1 VTGQIAIAVALVL
14 IGLLLAVAALA
25 VRRTVITRRGG
36 VVECALR
43 RGPESSWR
51 HGLAEYERGRLSWHW
66 WLSYR
71 LRPSAS
77 FDRAELRV
85 VRTRPLTPAEATRVG
100 AGLVVAECRIA
111 GASSSAA
118 AGRSRPQAFE
128 LALSD
133 AALTGLLS
141 WLESSP
147 QYYLR
152 AC

>member
-1 VTGQIAIAVALVL
+1 MTGQIAVAIALVL
-14 IGLLLAVAALA
+14 IALLLAVAAVA

-43 RGPESSWR
+43 RGPDSSWR
-51 HGLAEYERGRLSWHW
+51 HGLAEYERGQLSWHW

-71 LRPSAS
+71 LRPSAT

-100 AGLVVAECRIA
+100 AGLVVAECRISGA
-111 GASSSAA
+111 VASSASA
-118 AGRSRPQAFE
+118 RSAPRKFE
-128 LALSD
+128 LALSE